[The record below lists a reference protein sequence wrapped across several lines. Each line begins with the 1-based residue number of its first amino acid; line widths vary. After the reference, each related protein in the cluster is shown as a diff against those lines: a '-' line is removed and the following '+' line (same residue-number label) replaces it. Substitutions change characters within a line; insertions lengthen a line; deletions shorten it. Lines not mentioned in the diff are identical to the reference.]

1 MPPMRL
7 LWLVSGSILLSFGCD
22 GGSGGPCV
30 IDSDCSDISQVCI
43 DRVCQPVGAVP
54 EAGVSDSGPAQDS
67 GAPPSDSGV
76 VMGDAG
82 SDGGMAGD
90 GGAADGGGMDCP
102 DAAGAWSVSNILS
115 GPCGAAMVGYVSDIA
130 AGATPCAYT
139 ATSMAGDPPTPA
151 LDGTFVLLSDGNL
164 DMAMSPLSVGGDPAV
179 GCSGSLGGDTLTVT
193 CNDGSRT
200 CVMQLQR

>member
-67 GAPPSDSGV
+67 GTPPSDSGV

-82 SDGGMAGD
+82 SDGGMGED

-102 DAAGAWSVSNILS
+102 DAA
-115 GPCGAAMVGYVSDIA
+115 IA
-130 AGATPCAYT
+130 AGPTPCAYT
-139 ATSMAGDPPTPA
+139 ATSTAGDPPTPA
-151 LDGTFVLLSDGNL
+151 LDGTFVLLSDGSL

-179 GCSGSLGGDTLTVT
+179 DCSGNLGGDTLTIT